1 MKTPMRVAVT
11 GPAGQIGYSLLF
23 RIAAGDMLGPDQPV
37 ILQLLERNTPESAQR
52 LKGVMMELSDC
63 AFPLLVGMEASCD
76 PMVAFK
82 DADIA
87 LLVGARPRSKGME
100 RSELLESNGA
110 IFIEQG
116 KALNAVAK
124 RNVKVLVVGN
134 PCNTNA
140 YIAMKSAPDLSPKCF
155 TAMLRLDHNRALSQI
170 SEKTGTAVSKLEKMA
185 VWGNHSPSMYPDI
198 RFCKV
203 DGRPAPECVPQDWY
217 RDTFIPTVGKRGAAI
232 IEARG
237 ASSAASAASAAID
250 HIRDWVLGTNGR
262 WVTMGVVSDGS
273 YGIPEGI
280 VCGMPCVCDGKGN
293 WSVVEGLDID
303 AFSRAKIDASVKEL
317 TDEIAAV
324 DHLLKA

>member
-37 ILQLLERNTPESAQR
+37 ILQLLERDTPESAQR
-52 LKGVMMELSDC
+52 LKGVMMELADC

-76 PMVAFK
+76 PIVAFK
-82 DADIA
+82 DADVA

-100 RSELLESNGA
+100 RSELLEANGA

-124 RNVKVLVVGN
+124 RDVKVLVVGN

-170 SEKTGTAVSKLEKMA
+170 SEKTGTPVAKIEKMA

-198 RFCKV
+198 RYCTVNGK
-203 DGRPAPECVPQDWY
+203 AAMECVPQDWY

-250 HIRDWVLGTNGR
+250 HIRSWVLGSNGG

-273 YGIPEGI
+273 YGIPAGI
-280 VCGMPCVCDGKGN
+280 ICGMPCVCDGKGN
-293 WSVVEGLDID
+293 WEIVKGLEID
-303 AFSRAKIDASVKEL
+303 AFSRAKMDATVSEL
-317 TDEIAAV
+317 TNEIAAI

>member
-203 DGRPAPECVPQDWY
+203 DGKPAPECVPQDWY

>member
-82 DADIA
+82 DADVA

-203 DGRPAPECVPQDWY
+203 DGKPAPECVPQEWY